1 MILFYVEKIK
11 RFLKTGWK
19 VSKLNKK
26 VNTLSETPS
35 QTAGPFLHI
44 GCTPNLIGIKNVFK
58 RDFGVKSFKNI
69 NKEKLI
75 NISGFVFDGSG
86 VPITDV
92 MIETWQCNS
101 EGFFLE
107 NEGFSRVVPDLES
120 GKYIIN
126 TIKPG
131 FTKNEYRNPQS
142 PHILF
147 WIVARGINQPL
158 ITRMYF
164 DENETKED
172 YLFSMI
178 KEKNRKKTLLAKKID
193 ENHYLFNIYLQGE
206 KETVFF
212 DF

>member
-1 MILFYVEKIK
+1 M
-11 RFLKTGWK
+11 
-19 VSKLNKK
+19 
-26 VNTLSETPS
+26 
-35 QTAGPFLHI
+35 
-44 GCTPNLIGIKNVFK
+44 GINNVFK
-58 RDFGVKSFKNI
+58 NDFGVKPFEDVD
-69 NKEKLI
+69 KEILI
-75 NISGFVFDGSG
+75 NISGTVFDGSG
-86 VPITDV
+86 VPVNDL

-101 EGFFLE
+101 EGLFLE
-107 NEGFSRVVPDLES
+107 TEGFSRIIPDLES
-120 GKYIIN
+120 GKFIIN
-126 TIKPG
+126 TVKPG
-131 FTKNEYRNPQS
+131 FTKNEHGKPQS

-158 ITRMYF
+158 VTRMYF

-193 ENHYLFNIYLQGE
+193 GNHYLFNIYLQGE

>member
-1 MILFYVEKIK
+1 MEKIK
-11 RFLKTGWK
+11 HFLKISWK
-19 VSKLNKK
+19 VSKLKKK
-26 VNTLSETPS
+26 VHTLSETPS

-107 NEGFSRVVPDLES
+107 NEGFLRVVTDSES

-193 ENHYLFNIYLQGE
+193 ENHYLFNIYLQGN